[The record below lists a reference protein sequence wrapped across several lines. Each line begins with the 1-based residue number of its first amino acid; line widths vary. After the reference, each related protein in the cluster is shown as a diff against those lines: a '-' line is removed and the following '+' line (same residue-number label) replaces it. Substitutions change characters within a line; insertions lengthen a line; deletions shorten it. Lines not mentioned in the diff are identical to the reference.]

1 MTETSRKRIK
11 EKGADANAAP
21 SVMEKTRV
29 KMLCLDLDGTLLTD
43 EKTVSKEN
51 VNAVQA
57 AYEKGV
63 DIVVAT
69 GRQYRKARDFAACLS
84 LPVTIIANNGASI
97 RHSTDDRRVY
107 FSPMPMVLAKEIIGL
122 AKDFGIAP
130 IVHVDRYDEGKD
142 IGIGPDVSQDVV
154 ERYGLLDSDWVFR
167 VDTWSDTALRDAVS
181 MVFFGSRRQIARW
194 HEHLSQRFLPPYVMH
209 HLVNLQKFEAMLEV
223 LGDTGNKWHGIRELA
238 NQKKILPREILAIGD
253 DNNDIE
259 MLKNTGF
266 SFAPK
271 NATQEVKK
279 AAARV
284 LDQTNN
290 EHAVAAAIE
299 EVIL

>member
-1 MTETSRKRIK
+1 M
-11 EKGADANAAP
+11 
-21 SVMEKTRV
+21 
-29 KMLCLDLDGTLLTD
+29 
-43 EKTVSKEN
+43 
-51 VNAVQA
+51 
-57 AYEKGV
+57 
-63 DIVVAT
+63 
-69 GRQYRKARDFAACLS
+69 
-84 LPVTIIANNGASI
+84 
-97 RHSTDDRRVY
+97 
-107 FSPMPMVLAKEIIGL
+107 
-122 AKDFGIAP
+122 
-130 IVHVDRYDEGKD
+130 
-142 IGIGPDVSQDVV
+142 
-154 ERYGLLDSDWVFR
+154 DSDWVFR

-194 HEHLSQRFLPPYVMH
+194 HEHLSQRFCPYVMH

-238 NQKKILPREILAIGD
+238 NQRRFSREILAIGD